1 MKTVQSAPFL
11 CPKKHDMDDEL
22 IIQRLMELKA
32 QIANFD
38 ERLAGLDNPLADGL
52 TDEAV
57 HRYARELS
65 KIIEEREPVLNE
77 IRQWLMLLDKPADGE
92 PLPN

>member
-1 MKTVQSAPFL
+1 M
-11 CPKKHDMDDEL
+11 
-22 IIQRLMELKA
+22 
-32 QIANFD
+32 
-38 ERLAGLDNPLADGL
+38 
-52 TDEAV
+52 

-77 IRQWLMLLDKPADGE
+77 IRQWLMLLDKPANGE

>member
-1 MKTVQSAPFL
+1 MPQKTRYGRRTHHPAPY
-11 CPKKHDMDDEL
+11 
-22 IIQRLMELKA
+22 ELKA

-38 ERLAGLDNPLADGL
+38 ERLAGLDNLLADGL

>member
-1 MKTVQSAPFL
+1 MPQ
-11 CPKKHDMDDEL
+11 KHDMDDEL

-38 ERLAGLDNPLADGL
+38 ERLAGLDNLLADGL

>member
-1 MKTVQSAPFL
+1 MPQ
-11 CPKKHDMDDEL
+11 KHDMDDEH
-22 IIQRLMELKA
+22 IIQRLTELKA
-32 QIANFD
+32 QIADFD
-38 ERLAGLDNPLADGL
+38 ERLAGLDDLLADGL
-52 TDEAV
+52 TDEAM

-77 IRQWLMLLDKPADGE
+77 IRQWLMFLDKPADGE

>member
-11 CPKKHDMDDEL
+11 CPKKHDMD
-22 IIQRLMELKA
+22 
-32 QIANFD
+32 
-38 ERLAGLDNPLADGL
+38 
-52 TDEAV
+52 
-57 HRYARELS
+57 ARELS

>member
-38 ERLAGLDNPLADGL
+38 ERLAGLDNLLADGL

-77 IRQWLMLLDKPADGE
+77 IRQWLMLMNGEAADSH
-92 PLPN
+92 LPS